1 MHSHPHFAEE
11 ETEAPKGGDMSK
23 SPCVLEI
30 EKQ

>member
-11 ETEAPKGGDMSK
+11 ETEAQRGCDMSK
-23 SPCVLEI
+23 PPWVLEI